1 MQVKQTIRTMMLAGA
16 LAIWVSVSGCIGSK
30 VNRTNYDKINTGM
43 KQSEV
48 AEILGNGQK
57 KDSAGAAFG
66 ALGVS
71 SEVMNWQDGDRTIT
85 VMFVNNLV
93 VVKSQVGL

>member
-1 MQVKQTIRTMMLAGA
+1 MQVKQTVRTIMLAGA
-16 LAIWVSVSGCIGSK
+16 LAIWVSVSGCIGSQI
-30 VNRTNYDKINTGM
+30 NRANYDKINPGM

-48 AEILGNGQK
+48 AEILGTGQK
-57 KDSAGAAFG
+57 KDSAGAALG
-66 ALGVS
+66 MIGVS

-85 VMFVNNLV
+85 IMFVNNLV

>member
-1 MQVKQTIRTMMLAGA
+1 MPVKQTIRTITLAGA

-30 VNRTNYDKINTGM
+30 VSRANYDKINTGM
-43 KQSEV
+43 KQSQV
-48 AEILGNGQK
+48 ATILGDGQK

-66 ALGVS
+66 MMGVS
-71 SEVMNWQDGDRTIT
+71 SEVMNWQDDDRTIT
-85 VMFVNNLV
+85 VMFVNDLV

>member
-1 MQVKQTIRTMMLAGA
+1 MPIKRALPTVVFAGA
-16 LAIWVSVSGCIGSK
+16 LVILLSGCMGSQ
-30 VNRTNYDKINTGM
+30 VTRANYDKITTGM

-48 AEILGNGQK
+48 ENLLGSGQK

-66 ALGVS
+66 PIGMS
-71 SEVMNWQDGDRTIT
+71 SEVMNWQNGNRTIT
-85 VMFVNNLV
+85 VVFVNDLV